1 MKFVI
6 ADNQHLTQ
14 KGISGLLEEE
24 FPGSEVIITSAP
36 ESILKITPGD
46 NISLLIMDPD
56 VFRLNDMVELA
67 IFRKRN
73 PVTGILIVTNNKN
86 VSFIKKV
93 TDKGIRNFIF
103 KDCSREVFGKAARSA
118 LTGHKYFDQHVM
130 EAFSKNE
137 QDEDMQG
144 ELTKAEKEVV
154 KLIAQGFTTKEIA
167 SKKFLSYHTII
178 THRKNIFRKLKIKS
192 ISELMMY
199 AVKSGLIDTTEY
211 YI

>member
-1 MKFVI
+1 MKIVI
-6 ADNQHLTQ
+6 ADNQHLTR
-14 KGISGLLEEE
+14 KGISNLLEEE
-24 FPGSEVIITSAP
+24 YPGIGIILSDNLAD
-36 ESILKITPGD
+36 ILKITPAD
-46 NISLLIMDPD
+46 NISLLIIDPD
-56 VFRLNDMVELA
+56 TFRLNDIVELA

-73 PVTGILIVTNNKN
+73 PGTGLLIITNNKN

-93 TDKGIRNFIF
+93 TDKGIHNFIF
-103 KDCSREVFGKAARSA
+103 KDCSREILLKAVHSA
-118 LTGHKYFDQHVM
+118 LSNQKYFDQQVM
-130 EAFSKNE
+130 EAFSKKE

-167 SKKFLSYHTII
+167 SKKILSYHTII

>member
-1 MKFVI
+1 MKIVI
-6 ADNQHLTQ
+6 SDNQVLTH
-14 KGISGLLEEE
+14 KGISALLNEEV
-24 FPGSEVIITSAP
+24 PGSEIIITDTLAG
-36 ESILKITPGD
+36 ILKITPAD
-46 NISLLIMDPD
+46 NISLLIIDPD
-56 VFRLNDMVELA
+56 TLRLNEIVELA

-73 PVTGILIVTNNKN
+73 PGTGILVITNNKN

-103 KDCSREVFGKAARSA
+103 KDCNGEIFVKALHSA
-118 LTGHKYFDQHVM
+118 LSDQKYFDRHVM
-130 EAFSKNE
+130 EAFSKHE
-137 QDEDMQG
+137 EDEHMQA
-144 ELTKAEKEVV
+144 ELTKGEKEIV

-167 SKKFLSYHTII
+167 SKKFLSCHTII